1 MESVEPTNRSEAQS
15 NEYACEFDVT
25 LNGRGVKSY
34 KNIQLVEFVKNW
46 GFYLLTEHLVVS
58 NSSFALTGIPAVN
71 ENGEQLNEDEV
82 RLIFRLE
89 IKSRTAF
96 EGN

>member
-1 MESVEPTNRSEAQS
+1 M
-15 NEYACEFDVT
+15 
-25 LNGRGVKSY
+25 KSY
-34 KNIQLVEFVKNW
+34 KKTQLVEFVKNW
-46 GFYLLTEHLVVS
+46 EFYLLTEHLVVS

-71 ENGEQLNEDEV
+71 ENNERLNGDEV

>member
-1 MESVEPTNRSEAQS
+1 MESVEPTNQSEAQS
-15 NEYACEFDVT
+15 DEYACEFDVT
-25 LNGRGVKSY
+25 LIGRGVKLY
-34 KNIQLVEFVKNW
+34 KNTQLVEFVRDW
-46 GFYLLTEHLVVS
+46 EFYLLTEHLVVS

-71 ENGEQLNEDEV
+71 KNNERLNEDEV